1 MSDEHRRR
9 PIRTDHSIAL
19 RTATGSSA
27 CRPLVILES
36 KPWECMVAFAM
47 SDHLCK
53 VLQTVARACL
63 DLQARSVVVLFSDA
77 ALADKSRTEI
87 SMEATTSMW
96 W

>member
-1 MSDEHRRR
+1 
-9 PIRTDHSIAL
+9 
-19 RTATGSSA
+19 
-27 CRPLVILES
+27 
-36 KPWECMVAFAM
+36 MVAFAM

-96 W
+96 